1 MKNIKI
7 KTSKDLKN
15 LDRHFRANFVN
26 SLIGSKQASLIGTV
40 SDTSCT
46 NLSLFSS
53 VTHLGSNPPLVALF
67 SRPATSEPKQTLN
80 NIISTGFFTVNHVNS
95 DILVRS
101 HSCSFKFLEN
111 ESEFNSCKLTEE
123 YCNDILAPFVKE
135 SHASLGLKYLR
146 HLPIQENGVVMIIGE
161 ILLIRYDKNFIQSN
175 GEFDFESSNSVAV
188 AGNNTYYSLN
198 AIETLDYINTSQ
210 KKFLI
215 NAVQKE
221 FKQNNGENT

>member
-7 KTSKDLKN
+7 KTSTDLKN

-80 NIISTGFFTVNHVNS
+80 NIIS
-95 DILVRS
+95 DMRRYDPAMILVQDMDLLNTGQRFDFIGYLSEDARLRS
-101 HSCSFKFLEN
+101 LWGS
-111 ESEFNSCKLTEE
+111 
-123 YCNDILAPFVKE
+123 Y
-135 SHASLGLKYLR
+135 
-146 HLPIQENGVVMIIGE
+146 IQACTINIP
-161 ILLIRYDKNFIQSN
+161 YDKYHP
-175 GEFDFESSNSVAV
+175 
-188 AGNNTYYSLN
+188 NTYVPADAPSSKYTIHIKSSAAGL
-198 AIETLDYINTSQ
+198 TSGVCQ
-210 KKFLI
+210 
-215 NAVQKE
+215 
-221 FKQNNGENT
+221 